1 MDDSWPI
8 LVLSAISVGFLHTVL
23 GPDHYLPFVALG
35 AARGWTRRK
44 LLLVT
49 ASCGAVHIAASM
61 LIAVVVGGLMGLGT
75 ARIEETF
82 GWQGSVIAWT
92 LVVLGL
98 GYTAWGLLRPHR
110 HRHLP
115 DGSHLPGDQEDH
127 HAGARPHARRD
138 VTVWTLVL
146 IFAFGPCE
154 AMIPLVMLPT
164 AQGSVPG
171 LMLVLVLFGVT
182 TVGTMTVVVWLL
194 HAGVK
199 LIPEGRMAHL
209 GHPLAGGV
217 IALCG
222 VAILL
227 GL

>member
-1 MDDSWPI
+1 MTEDWP
-8 LVLSAISVGFLHTVL
+8 LLAASAISVGFLHTVL
-23 GPDHYLPFVALG
+23 GPDHYLPFVAIG

-49 ASCGAVHIAASM
+49 ASCGVAHVGASVVIAT
-61 LIAVVVGGLMGLGT
+61 VVGGLMGLGT
-75 ARIEETF
+75 ARVEETF
-82 GWQGSVIAWT
+82 GWQGSVVAWT

-98 GYTAWGLLRPHR
+98 GYAAWGLLRPHR

-115 DGSHLPGDQEDH
+115 DGSHLPEDLEDH
-127 HAGARPHARRD
+127 THDATPQVRRD

-154 AMIPLVMLPT
+154 AMIPLVVLPT

-171 LMLVLVLFGVT
+171 LVLVLALFGVT
-182 TVGTMTVVVWLL
+182 TVGTMTAVVWLL
-194 HAGVK
+194 HAGVE
-199 LIPEGRMAHL
+199 LIPAGRLAHL

-217 IALCG
+217 VALCG

>member
-1 MDDSWPI
+1 
-8 LVLSAISVGFLHTVL
+8 VAFLHTVL

-44 LLLVT
+44 LLVVT
-49 ASCGAVHIAASM
+49 AACGAVHVAASVA
-61 LIAVVVGGLMGLGT
+61 IAVVVGGLMGLGT
-75 ARIEETF
+75 ARVEETF

-92 LVVLGL
+92 LVVLGV
-98 GYTAWGLLRPHR
+98 GYAAWGLLRPHR

-115 DGSHLPGDQEDH
+115 DGSHLPDDLEDH
-127 HAGARPHARRD
+127 EHAAAPHPRRD

-154 AMIPLVMLPT
+154 AVIPLAMLPS
-164 AQGSVPG
+164 ARGSVAG
-171 LMLVLVLFGVT
+171 LIMVLALFGVV
-182 TVGTMTVVVWLL
+182 TVVTMTALVWLL

-199 LIPEGRMAHL
+199 LIPAGRLAHA
-209 GHPLAGGV
+209 GHPLAGAV

-222 VAILL
+222 VAILI